1 MSFIDAQ
8 FAPATHAAQLGHN
21 HGYAFDGDQVSLR
34 ADIRILDPMAAAARN
49 WALQLWAGDTLIA
62 NAGCGALSADASGN
76 TSVEATVAA
85 MLPAG
90 TAEHAL
96 SLALACDDGSGL
108 QCCDSAGYPRSER
121 FCLPRIDGSVGYTLA
136 EDHTAIHADSISN
149 PRTYGSLSG
158 SLILELWAL
167 SEPYR
172 GGAFSGIL
180 VGSTEQGCIAG
191 QYATGAIDA
200 ELPACTLPAGRWHL
214 TLMLREWTASGHVT
228 RDYRTFSLPVDGPL
242 PAPAATEEAA
252 VEIAAPTAEAATSAA
267 PEAAALPEIDSET
280 PVAPAEPA
288 AAPAE
293 APKPSRRTPARAA
306 KAAKQAPAN
315 AQVSINDADAATLAS
330 LKGVTAAI
338 AKGIV
343 AGRPW
348 KSVDELIEVRGIGAK
363 LLDKLRSQL
372 RV

>member
-8 FAPATHAAQLGHN
+8 FSPAAAAARLGYN
-21 HGYAFDGDQVSLR
+21 HGYAFDGDQVNLR
-34 ADIRILDPMAAAARN
+34 ADIRILDPLAAAGRN
-49 WALQLWAGDTLIA
+49 WVLQLWAGDTLIA
-62 NAGCGALSADASGN
+62 NAGCGALWADASGN
-76 TSVEATVAA
+76 TSVQTTVAA

-96 SLALACDDGSGL
+96 SLALACDDGNGL
-108 QCCDSAGYPRSER
+108 QRCDSAGYPRSER

-136 EDHTAIHADSISN
+136 AGHTAIHADSISN
-149 PRTYGSLSG
+149 PRTAGNLSG

-167 SEPYR
+167 PETYR

-180 VGSTEQGCIAG
+180 VGSTDLGCIAG
-191 QYATGAIDA
+191 QHATGAVDA

-214 TLMLREWTASGHVT
+214 TLMLREWTGCGYVT

-242 PAPAATEEAA
+242 PAPAAAE
-252 VEIAAPTAEAATSAA
+252 AEAAPDAA
-267 PEAAALPEIDSET
+267 PAAIEAVPE
-280 PVAPAEPA
+280 VAVEADEAA

-293 APKPSRRTPARAA
+293 APKPSRRTPARTA
-306 KAAKQAPAN
+306 KAAKQTPAN
-315 AQVSINDADAATLAS
+315 VQISINDADAATLAG

-348 KSVDELIEVRGIGAK
+348 KSVDALIEVRGIGAK
-363 LLDKLRSQL
+363 LLDKLRPQL